1 MRLLLEEHPFSLV
14 QISSFVDRPIWTALA
29 ERQISHQA
37 ILTNERRPGRGTLL
51 TIFLAISSEAV
62 AAGEG
67 ALQTCKE
74 FLPSTNRKSSTMLP
88 SRGRACAR
96 TPLLLGIRSSAC
108 TSGIKRCKLRVN
120 AVLLKERN
128 ISSAPSR

>member
-37 ILTNERRPGRGTLL
+37 ILTSERRPGRGTLP

-67 ALQTCKE
+67 ALQTWRE
-74 FLPSTNRKSSTMLP
+74 FFPSISKKSSTRLP
-88 SRGRACAR
+88 SRRRACAL
-96 TPLLLGIRSSAC
+96 TPLLLGIRSSA
-108 TSGIKRCKLRVN
+108 
-120 AVLLKERN
+120 
-128 ISSAPSR
+128 